1 MCNKIAAFFPGHLDG
16 EGMGVPILIYRKD
29 KKPVAI
35 PARLRYNTPE
45 KYEQRLRRRKGV
57 GKAPGLNKGMG

>member
-1 MCNKIAAFFPGHLDG
+1 MGIPIFF
-16 EGMGVPILIYRKD
+16 YRKD

-35 PARLRYNTPE
+35 PARLGYNIPE
-45 KYEQRLRRRKGV
+45 KYEQRLLRRKGV